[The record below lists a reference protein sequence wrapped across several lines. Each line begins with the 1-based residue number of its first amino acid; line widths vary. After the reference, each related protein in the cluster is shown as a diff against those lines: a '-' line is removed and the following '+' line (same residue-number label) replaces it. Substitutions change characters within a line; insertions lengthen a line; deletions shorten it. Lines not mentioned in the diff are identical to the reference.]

1 MRRQTNNHQVTLR
14 SWLNAI
20 CISLVC
26 AQSMFAEDSAATKAL
41 KERNKEFREE
51 VIEVADNVY
60 TAVGFSVSNV
70 SMIVGKTGVVIIDTG
85 LDTFRAKKILAEFRK
100 ITDKAVR
107 AIIITHGHGDHTGG
121 VSVFVGDGK
130 PEIWAHAN
138 FESEARHWKR
148 AGLTVQ
154 KLRGA
159 RQGGFRLP
167 RTQRI
172 NNGIAPAQYP
182 KRQGS
187 VFNSQAV
194 KPTRLL
200 RSKRNKL
207 DIAGISLELVQSP
220 GETNDQIYV
229 VIPDRKVLFSGDNF
243 YKSFPNLYAIR
254 GTPKRDVR
262 LWAKSLTAML
272 NKKPK
277 VLVGG
282 HTRPIIGRDK
292 VKSVL
297 TDFRDA
303 VKFVHDKTAEGM
315 NKGMTADQL
324 VKYVKLPD
332 RLAKKEYLREFYGNV
347 EWGVR
352 HVFSFY
358 VGWFDGNPTNLGRL
372 SPKEEATRMVK
383 LAGGKDRLLQRARE
397 AFKKGDAQWT
407 AQLTDYLLALDPNS
421 KTAKSLK
428 ADALTVLGERCLTAT
443 GRNYYLTVAQEL
455 RQPTTGHKPTK
466 GRKD

>member
-1 MRRQTNNHQVTLR
+1 MQRTRHRHILGT
-14 SWLNAI
+14 I
-20 CISLVC
+20 CIALAMLNSVC
-26 AQSMFAEDSAATKAL
+26 AEDTPATKQL
-41 KERNKEFREE
+41 KARNKEFREE
-51 VIEVADNVY
+51 VIKVADNVY

-70 SMIVGKTGVVIIDTG
+70 SMIVGKSGVVIIDTG

-100 ITDKAVR
+100 ITDKPVR
-107 AIIITHGHGDHTGG
+107 AIIFTHGHGDHTGG
-121 VSVFVGDGK
+121 ASVFVGDGK

-138 FESEARHWKR
+138 FESEARHWKN
-148 AGLTVQ
+148 AGLTIQ
-154 KLRGA
+154 QLRGA

-182 KRQGS
+182 KRKGS
-187 VFNSQAV
+187 VFNPRGV
-194 KPTRLL
+194 RPTHLL
-200 RSKRNKL
+200 RSNRKRL
-207 DIAGISLELVQSP
+207 EIAGVTLELVQAP

-262 LWAKSLTAML
+262 VWAKSLTGML
-272 NKKPK
+272 KEDPK
-277 VLVGG
+277 ALVGG

-292 VKSVL
+292 VKAVL

-303 VKFVHDKTAEGM
+303 VKFVHDKTVEGM
-315 NKGMTADQL
+315 NKGMTPDQL
-324 VKYVKLPD
+324 VNYVKLPD
-332 RLAKKEYLREFYGNV
+332 RLAKKEYLRQFYGNV

-358 VGWFDGNPTNLGRL
+358 VGWFDGNPTNLFRL
-372 SPKEEATRMVK
+372 SPRKEAKRMAE
-383 LAGGKDRLLQRARE
+383 LAGGKDRLLQQARQ
-397 AFKKGDAQWT
+397 AFKKGDVQWT
-407 AQLTDYLLALDPNS
+407 AQLTDYLLALEPNS
-421 KTAKSLK
+421 KVAMNLK
-428 ADALTVLGERCLTAT
+428 ADALTILGERCLTAT

-455 RQPTTGHKPTK
+455 HQQAM
-466 GRKD
+466 GRKPKKNSSK